1 VKLKTKDML
10 QETIFNEMTR
20 FVDSIRAEIRD
31 ENQDNIAIDFWL
43 FKLDRR
49 IKILK
54 DYLERMSD
62 KDDRND

>member
-1 VKLKTKDML
+1 ML